1 MNIYNINNIYDIPNG
16 KKIFIWKYILKDMM
30 IYLTK

>member
-16 KKIFIWKYILKDMM
+16 KIFIWKYILKDMI
-30 IYLTK
+30 IYLTN